1 MKSQEKYPPQKNPA
15 ISEIKLWVQNFFG
28 NFFASVG
35 IFFRVC
41 VRRDAPGQAVGT
53 AVLRGQ
59 HFAVILQT
67 FVHSGVRFWSCF
79 HDDARM
85 LVK

>member
-35 IFFRVC
+35 IFLSGVC
-41 VRRDAPGQAVGT
+41 AQGRARPGFWNGGTQGT
-53 AVLRGQ
+53 AFCRDFANVCALRGP
-59 HFAVILQT
+59 F
-67 FVHSGVRFWSCF
+67 
-79 HDDARM
+79 
-85 LVK
+85 LVVLP